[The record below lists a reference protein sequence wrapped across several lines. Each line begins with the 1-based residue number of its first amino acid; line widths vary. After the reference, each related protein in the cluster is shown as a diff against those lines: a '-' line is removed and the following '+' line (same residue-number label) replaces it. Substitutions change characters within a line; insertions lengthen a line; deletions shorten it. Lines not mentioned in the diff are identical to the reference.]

1 MADIQTTQSAGLDIL
16 VLGGGVAGISA
27 AIEAAEAGCNVTLIE
42 KTPFLGGRAIRSHLY
57 FPKLCP
63 PTCGLEINFQ
73 RIKKNPRIRVLT
85 QAELER
91 LDGAPGDFQA
101 TVKIAPRYVNANCTL
116 CGACTQACPAER
128 TDEVNYGLSR
138 TRAAY
143 LPSLMA
149 FPSRYVIDRQACA
162 EGCHACVDACQY
174 AAIDLDQ
181 KPVEKALHVAAV
193 IAATGWTSYD
203 ATKITNLGFGRCR
216 NVVTNVILER
226 LASLSGPTQ
235 GKILRPSDNQP
246 PRTVAFV
253 QCAGSRDANH
263 LPYCSAV
270 CCSASLKQAT
280 YLRSQWPECEITIFY
295 IDLRTPGLLQDFR
308 DKVMADGSIRLVKGK
323 VGKIEE
329 DAATGDRV
337 VTAEDALTGKK
348 TSTRFDMVVLA
359 TGIVPNTQGLPA
371 GFCLDEFGFVT
382 NESKGLY
389 GAGCASRPH
398 EVAASIRDA
407 TGTALRALQCV
418 VEGLPRGQ

>member
-1 MADIQTTQSAGLDIL
+1 MQSEGLDIL

-42 KTPFLGGRAIRSHLY
+42 KSPFLGGRAIRSHLY

-73 RIKKNPRIRVLT
+73 RIKKNPRIHVLT
-85 QAELER
+85 QTELVR
-91 LDGAPGDFQA
+91 LEGGPGDFQA
-101 TVKIAPRYVNANCTL
+101 TVKIAPRFVNANCTL
-116 CGACTQACPAER
+116 CGACAQVCPAER
-128 TDEVNYGLSR
+128 VDEVNYGLSR

-149 FPSRYVIDRQACA
+149 FPSRYVIDRPACA

-174 AAIDLDQ
+174 AAIDLEQ
-181 KPVEKALHVAAV
+181 KPEERTLHVAAV
-193 IAATGWTSYD
+193 IVATGWTSYD

-216 NVVTNVILER
+216 NVVTNVIMER

-235 GKILRPSDNQP
+235 GKVLRPSDNQP
-246 PRTVAFV
+246 PRSVAFV

-270 CCSASLKQAT
+270 CCAASLKQAT

-295 IDLRTPGLLQDFR
+295 IDLRTPGFLQDFR
-308 DKVMADGSIRLVKGK
+308 DKVMADGNIRLVKGK

-329 DAATGDRV
+329 DAATGDLV

-348 TSTRFDMVVLA
+348 ASTHFSMVVLA

-371 GFCLDEFGFVT
+371 GFRLDEFGFVG

-389 GAGCASRPH
+389 GAGCARRPYD
-398 EVAASIRDA
+398 VSTSIRDA